1 MIEASLRTGS
11 VVVTAFPWKF
21 AALAGDAMPANDK
34 VSLCDGFIDTRICCL
49 APGAARQ
56 LRGVL
61 YSPRQMLSTEWMH
74 FWRAFAAIT
83 TVTIA
88 GVENRQVVAA
98 FVPESMP
105 HAHRTSCI
113 ASMLFFRMA
122 RFSLCSCAAAATE
135 SRWRTKYWGAQPPR
149 MERRAAL
156 ILARRLFTRRT
167 SPTSKHCASLR

>member
-88 GVENRQVVAA
+88 DVENRQVVAA

-122 RFSLCSCAAAATE
+122 RF
-135 SRWRTKYWGAQPPR
+135 YV
-149 MERRAAL
+149 
-156 ILARRLFTRRT
+156 
-167 SPTSKHCASLR
+167 